1 MIFPSKIWQA
11 HYFFCIMP
19 SFPSLLNRKIR
30 LGICSVN
37 KSSEI
42 PLACFV
48 FEALPNSRKK
58 EAANKSKCAT
68 EAATNWTKI
77 LMKNDDK
84 TVLYDKKY
92 VIMKSLSLSSSQN
105 VVMTNRTPV
114 HTDNDK
120 RLCSLRMCAERN
132 PQNYPRLRWYETTL
146 NSMDHLTGRMSGF
159 SFLSCIQNSR
169 DAKLVQ
175 QFEWN
180 SKFFWYFQF

>member
-48 FEALPNSRKK
+48 FAALPNSRKK
-58 EAANKSKCAT
+58 EAANKSKCVT

-84 TVLYDKKY
+84 TVLCDKKY
-92 VIMKSLSLSSSQN
+92 VIMKSLSLSSSPN

-114 HTDNDK
+114 HTDNDE

-132 PQNYPRLRWYETTL
+132 PQNYPRELYGSSNWQNVRFFFLEL
-146 NSMDHLTGRMSGF
+146 HPKFERCQTGAT
-159 SFLSCIQNSR
+159 I
-169 DAKLVQ
+169 LV
-175 QFEWN
+175 
-180 SKFFWYFQF
+180 K